1 MLRMKKKLIH
11 NFELTKTIKTLIIFQ
26 LCINSI
32 FAQNQDSICFENAN
46 KEVWLDF
53 SKKMQRLNTKITNE
67 TSGSI
72 PHDKD
77 SSDMILQEYKN
88 NVADIALKY
97 YHLPHGANRLFTAR
111 LNIPKESLRRVIDS
125 VPATEENM
133 AYIESLKY
141 HLKHKQIQVGDRFFD
156 FDGINILGDTISFS
170 SVLNSNLLIIYG
182 GLNCMGEAGRDLIS
196 ALSKQYL
203 ESDLKIVV
211 FDDLSE
217 NVSELLTS
225 KAEYSNNYFWISDFK
240 NDHSL
245 MKIRYGL
252 QTTPTFI
259 IIDTN
264 GKVVLKSESL
274 KESDVNN
281 LLDIARL

>member
-1 MLRMKKKLIH
+1 M
-11 NFELTKTIKTLIIFQ
+11 NKTIKILIISQ

-32 FAQNQDSICFENAN
+32 FAQNQDSICFEKAN

-53 SKKMQRLNTKITNE
+53 SEKMQRLNTKITNE

-72 PHDKD
+72 QHDKD

-88 NVADIALKY
+88 NVANIALKY
-97 YHLPHGANRLFTAR
+97 YHLPDGAKRLFTAR
-111 LNIPKESLRRVIDS
+111 LNIEKESLRRILDL

-156 FDGINILGDTISFS
+156 FDGVNILGDTIRFS
-170 SVLNSNLLIIYG
+170 SILNSNLLIIYG
-182 GLNCMGEAGRDLIS
+182 GLNCMGEAGRDLVTS
-196 ALSKQYL
+196 LSEKHL
-203 ESDLKIVV
+203 ESNLKIVV
-211 FDDLSE
+211 FDDLSQ
-217 NVSELLTS
+217 NVSELLAA
-225 KAEYSNNYFWISDFK
+225 KDEYSNNYFWISDFK
-240 NDHSL
+240 DDHSL

-264 GKVVLKSESL
+264 GKVVFKSESL
-274 KESDVNN
+274 NESDVND
-281 LLDIARL
+281 LLDIQRS